1 MARTVR
7 HRIDHQPTGEGG
19 QGTLMQARE
28 REQVRVGHLVG
39 REDAARA
46 DVLPI
51 EQAQV
56 VRPKDVARMR
66 AQISDEWRDRGR
78 RLHCIRVT
86 R

>member
-1 MARTVR
+1 MARSVR
-7 HRIDHQPTGEGG
+7 HRIDHQLAVEGG
-19 QGTLMQARE
+19 QGALMQARE

-39 REDAARA
+39 RGDAARV

-51 EQAQV
+51 EEAQS

-66 AQISDEWRDRGR
+66 AQLCDKWRDRGR
-78 RLHCIRVT
+78 RLNCFRVA